1 MKPKRSTA
9 KKTKKTQKPPKT
21 PCSDAT
27 SPDFICLWVTDGQ
40 VCNQK
45 NDSPSDLLYH
55 IETTHAPYGLVCFW
69 QDCPKKQH
77 VYSETRNFRNHLTNH
92 TGEKSFECK
101 VCHLKLSRSGIA
113 KHRQKVHPIE
123 GVIDP
128 KNEPSP
134 TPGTKCSWEKNGE
147 KCSFGCQ
154 DPADLIKHID
164 STHIDSTQV
173 CYWKGCRQLLKP
185 IFTNSLERKKSV
197 LQDEKA
203 FLNHVR
209 SHTGYKPYKCQHCPK
224 TFAMEY
230 KLVEHLRSEHPE
242 PPSKDKERHFFCR
255 WKDGED
261 CGGFAGATAVELT
274 NHIVSCHKPE
284 VDNFACHWKKC
295 NLQPGQIKSKK
306 EFILH
311 FRQEHNK
318 EDKPYDCPECGSSFP
333 CKSRL
338 DWHRIQVH
346 KEAAPHNRCYWMGS
360 FSMCTQICQTPTELA
375 EHIEAE
381 HTEDIEKSVCRWDG
395 CWQEFQQKRDL
406 IKHLLRHT
414 GEKTHECSLCHEKF
428 TRHGLGNHYRSE
440 HKDHK
445 RKPGKKRAVQ
455 KTNDDS
461 EDNENHKQPA
471 KRHQKVLKSA
481 HDLPVI
487 AQTSYPTDQNQILS
501 ANYQYTDGYM
511 PNQQLTRSNAPQD
524 RNYAVF
530 EPQYGEAQYSSYEDH
545 DWFSEEAGGVP
556 TDFGFELE
564 RL

>member
-1 MKPKRSTA
+1 MKPKRSTTQ
-9 KKTKKTQKPPKT
+9 KTKKTPNPPKT
-21 PCSDAT
+21 LCSDPT
-27 SPDFICLWVTDGQ
+27 SPKSICLWVTDGQ
-40 VCNQK
+40 VCGHNS
-45 NDSPSDLLYH
+45 DSPSDLLSH
-55 IETTHAPYGLVCFW
+55 IETMHAPHGLVCFW

-77 VYSETRNFRNHLTNH
+77 MYSETRNFRNHLTDH
-92 TGEKSFECK
+92 TGEKSYECK
-101 VCHLKLSRSGIA
+101 VCHIKLSRSGIA
-113 KHRQKVHPIE
+113 KHRKKVHPID

-128 KNEPSP
+128 KNKSSP
-134 TPGTKCSWEKNGE
+134 TPETKCSWEKNGE
-147 KCSFGCQ
+147 KCSYDCQ

-164 STHIDSTQV
+164 LTHIDSTKI

-185 IFTNSLERKKSV
+185 IFVNSLERKKSV

-209 SHTGYKPYKCQHCPK
+209 SHTGYQPYKCQHCPK
-224 TFAMEY
+224 KFAMEY

-242 PPSKDKERHFFCR
+242 PASKDEQPHFLCY
-255 WKDGED
+255 WKDGRK
-261 CGGFAGATAVELT
+261 CKFAGATAVELT
-274 NHIVSCHKPE
+274 NHIVSYHKLE

-295 NLQPGQIKSKK
+295 SLQPGQIKSKK

-333 CKSRL
+333 WKSRL

-346 KEAAPHNRCYWMGS
+346 TEATPEFRCYWMGS
-360 FSMCTQICQTPTELA
+360 FSMCTQICQNPTELA

-395 CWQEFQQKRDL
+395 CWQEFQQKGKL
-406 IKHLLRHT
+406 ITHLLRHT

-428 TRHGLGNHYRSE
+428 TRHGLGNHYKSE

-445 RKPGKKRAVQ
+445 RKPGRKRAAQ
-455 KTNDDS
+455 ISNDNS
-461 EDNENHKQPA
+461 EDDENHEQPA

-481 HDLPVI
+481 QALTAP
-487 AQTSYPTDQNQILS
+487 TSLS
-501 ANYQYTDGYM
+501 STANYQYTDGYM
-511 PNQQLTRSNAPQD
+511 PNQQLTSSTAPQHH
-524 RNYAVF
+524 NYAAS
-530 EPQYGEAQYSSYEDH
+530 QYDYARYSGYEEEDQG
-545 DWFSEEAGGVP
+545 WFTEEAGGVS
-556 TDFGFELE
+556 TDYEFELE